1 VGTFAVMYGLGF
13 SLNNL
18 SLMAL
23 TISTGFVVDDAV
35 VMIENISRY
44 IEEGQSPLQAAFVGS
59 GQIGFTILSL
69 TVSLI
74 AVLIPLLFMGDI
86 VGRLFREF
94 ALTLSAA
101 ILVSAVVSLTLT
113 PMLCAK
119 LLKPVADR
127 RPGAFARA
135 AERQFDH
142 LVAFYGRTLRWVLG
156 HQTGTLI
163 VAIGTLALTLMLYL
177 FVPKGLFPIQDTGV
191 ILGISEA
198 PQNISFD
205 AMAERQRALGR
216 VILQDQAVASIS
228 SFIGIDGTNT
238 TLNSGRIQITLKPL
252 AERGESVGDVI
263 SRLRLALAQVDGITL
278 YLQPV
283 QDLTVENR
291 VSRTQFQYSLED
303 PDEAEL
309 RAWAPKFVARLR
321 ELPEL
326 HDVATDQLD
335 QGLQARVQID
345 RATASRLGITPLMID
360 DALYNAFG
368 QRQISTV
375 FTQLNQYRVVLEV
388 LPEFRVDP
396 SVLDRV
402 YLRSAAGGQVPLS
415 TLASIE
421 QHATALAVSHQGQFP
436 AVTVSFN
443 GQKLFDATD
452 PGPVSGR
459 IGVATAGPGEASFDE
474 FLIEP

>member
-1 VGTFAVMYGLGF
+1 
-13 SLNNL
+13 
-18 SLMAL
+18 
-23 TISTGFVVDDAV
+23 
-35 VMIENISRY
+35 MIENVARY
-44 IEEGQSPLQAAFVGS
+44 IEEGEPPLAAALKGS
-59 GQIGFTILSL
+59 QQIGFTILSL

-135 AERQFDH
+135 AERQFDN

-177 FVPKGLFPIQDTGV
+177 FVPKGLFPIPATGG

-216 VILQDQAVASIS
+216 VILPCPAVAGFS
-228 SFIGIDGTNT
+228 SYIGIDRTHT

-252 AERGESVGDVI
+252 
-263 SRLRLALAQVDGITL
+263 
-278 YLQPV
+278 
-283 QDLTVENR
+283 
-291 VSRTQFQYSLED
+291 
-303 PDEAEL
+303 
-309 RAWAPKFVARLR
+309 
-321 ELPEL
+321 
-326 HDVATDQLD
+326 
-335 QGLQARVQID
+335 
-345 RATASRLGITPLMID
+345 
-360 DALYNAFG
+360 
-368 QRQISTV
+368 
-375 FTQLNQYRVVLEV
+375 
-388 LPEFRVDP
+388 
-396 SVLDRV
+396 
-402 YLRSAAGGQVPLS
+402 RS
-415 TLASIE
+415 E
-421 QHATALAVSHQGQFP
+421 
-436 AVTVSFN
+436 
-443 GQKLFDATD
+443 
-452 PGPVSGR
+452 
-459 IGVATAGPGEASFDE
+459 
-474 FLIEP
+474 